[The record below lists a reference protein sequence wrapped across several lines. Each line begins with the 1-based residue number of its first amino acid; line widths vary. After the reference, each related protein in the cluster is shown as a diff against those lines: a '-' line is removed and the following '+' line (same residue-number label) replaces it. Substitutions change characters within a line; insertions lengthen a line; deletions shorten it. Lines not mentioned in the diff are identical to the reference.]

1 MTVIGRAFLLAG
13 ATISCLLLGSVGA
26 NEHRVRGSK
35 RAVVEST
42 TTTTIDRDDDKR
54 RLLVANSLVDVSACT
69 IVSVCV
75 QFSSF
80 SNFTRTF

>member
-35 RAVVEST
+35 RAVVES
-42 TTTTIDRDDDKR
+42 TTTIDRDDDKR